1 MPSYQSMD
9 PFELR
14 RALAC
19 FLFQIDWDELREDHR
34 FLKADDLL
42 RRHLRT
48 GCSRCRIFERALA

>member
-1 MPSYQSMD
+1 MD